1 MLFLHVRWNKIGQVV
16 DNNWGRIRFMFRVNP
31 LFLWIYWLIWIIP
44 IFIGIK
50 MFISDGGLIWQ
61 RTDKIDANHELVRQ
75 LQIKRNPEIID
86 N

>member
-1 MLFLHVRWNKIGQVV
+1 
-16 DNNWGRIRFMFRVNP
+16 
-31 LFLWIYWLIWIIP
+31 
-44 IFIGIK
+44 